1 LCQALVAQLDQ
12 GFFRPLCPA
21 GGPFKERC
29 TMNPIPS
36 PLQLIEL
43 SIRTSIMLTEAQMI
57 IGMRMMG
64 MMGLWRVLPS
74 ENARMSSEKVAVM
87 GQVALASSQA
97 LMSGKP
103 PTLVAAAAL
112 KPIRRKTASN
122 VKRLARRGP
131 GKP

>member
-1 LCQALVAQLDQ
+1 
-12 GFFRPLCPA
+12 
-21 GGPFKERC
+21 
-29 TMNPIPS
+29 M
-36 PLQLIEL
+36 EL

-57 IGMRMMG
+57 IAMRMMG

-87 GQVALASSQA
+87 GQVAMASSQA
-97 LMSGKP
+97 LMSGKSP
-103 PTLVAAAAL
+103 AVVAAVAL

>member
-1 LCQALVAQLDQ
+1 
-12 GFFRPLCPA
+12 
-21 GGPFKERC
+21 
-29 TMNPIPS
+29 MNSIPS
-36 PLQLIEL
+36 PLQLMEL